1 MLVDLCRQSIVFE
14 QLSGIASCL
23 RVIGEDPDVELLRVK
38 NRLDPEYDSKSSAGY
53 RDLGLNLRLLSAQT
67 RELGVEAHVCEVQ
80 LLLRP
85 FAQLKVCLFCAAA
98 LQTNCLRQWRDVG

>member
-14 QLSGIASCL
+14 QLSGVASCL
-23 RVIGEDPDVELLRVK
+23 RAIGDDPDVELLRIK
-38 NRLDPEYDSKSSAGY
+38 NRLDPGYDSKSSAGY
-53 RDLGLNLRLLSAQT
+53 RDVGMNLRLLGTQA

-85 FAQLKVCLFCAAA
+85 YAQLKVRAHVEA
-98 LQTNCLRQWRDVG
+98 LQTTGQ